1 MNHHTFQVEVALG
14 HPVVSFTIPQH
25 AGLDSVIEA
34 FEAFL
39 KAIGYSLPE
48 GTILGYEEV
57 EK

>member
-1 MNHHTFQVEVALG
+1 MNHHTFQVEIAEG

-25 AGLDSVIEA
+25 AGRDSVIEA
-34 FEAFL
+34 FESFL